1 MSPPAFID
9 LFACDAEC
17 GCAAKVPAD
26 RLRDILGSLDLP
38 LSPDLIVGPETLD
51 DAGVYRVSDDL
62 CLVQTVDFFPPAA
75 RDPYVYGRIA
85 AANSLSDIYAM
96 GGTPLT
102 ALAIVCF
109 PATTMPLEVLRE
121 ITRGTAD
128 KLREAGAVLAGGHSI
143 VDDQPKYGLA
153 VTGSIHPDRI
163 MDNAHAQPGDVL
175 VLTKPLGTGLT
186 IMAVKAGMASDEQE
200 QAANRSMAEL
210 NAGAA
215 LLAREHAAHACTDV
229 TGFGFLGHAMQL
241 GRASGVSLEIHIDAI
256 PRLDGAV
263 EFAATGLLSA
273 AAYSNRRYV
282 GDSVCF
288 APDVSLAE
296 QDLLFDPQ
304 TSGGLLICCPAE
316 EAAKLVATMEEKHP
330 GACAVVG
337 CVKKTEGEES
347 RIAVQRRCSVS
358 QCRTTDRLTRS
369 I

>member
-1 MSPPAFID
+1 MSLPAPID

-26 RLRDILGSLDLP
+26 RLRDILGSLNLP
-38 LSPDLIVGPETLD
+38 HSPDLIVGPETLD

-62 CLVQTVDFFPPAA
+62 CLVQTVDFFPPVA
-75 RDPYVYGRIA
+75 RDPYMYGQIA

-109 PATTMPLEVLRE
+109 PAASMPLEVLRE
-121 ITRGTAD
+121 MTRGTAD
-128 KLREAGAVLAGGHSI
+128 KLKEAGAVLAGGHSI

-153 VTGSIHPDRI
+153 VTGTVHPDRI
-163 MDNAHAQPGDVL
+163 MDNAHAEPGDVL
-175 VLTKPLGTGLT
+175 VLTKPLGTGVT
-186 IMAVKAGMASDEQE
+186 TMAVKAGMASDEQE
-200 QAANRSMAEL
+200 RTANRYMSLL

-215 LLAREHAAHACTDV
+215 SLAGEHGAHACTDV
-229 TGFGFLGHAMQL
+229 TGFGLLGHAMQL

-256 PRLDGAV
+256 PRLDGAI

-273 AAYSNRRYV
+273 AAYANRKYV
-282 GDSVCF
+282 GDSVSF
-288 APDVSLAE
+288 ASDVSLAE

-304 TSGGLLICCPAE
+304 TSGGLLICCPAGG
-316 EAAKLVATMEEKHP
+316 AAKLVSAMEKEHP

-337 CVKKTEGEES
+337 RVTETEAKAS
-347 RIAVQRRCSVS
+347 RIAVKRE
-358 QCRTTDRLTRS
+358 CR
-369 I
+369 